1 MTMDSS
7 LLSSMYQ
14 PDGDDISGMAGDSV
28 EYDLGYLATC
38 CGGIDKCDPDDVFD
52 CLSHGAVWTAA
63 QKQEFLAAH
72 PGLEG
77 RFARF

>member
-1 MTMDSS
+1 MPIDSS

-14 PDGDDISGMAGDSV
+14 PDGRDITAEVEDSL
-28 EYDLGYLATC
+28 EYDLGYLETC
-38 CGGIDKCDPDDVFD
+38 ADGIAQCDPDDVFD

-63 QKQEFLAAH
+63 EKQAFLAAH
-72 PGLEG
+72 PGLAD

>member
-14 PDGDDISGMAGDSV
+14 PDGRDITAEVEDSL
-28 EYDLGYLATC
+28 EYDLGYLETC
-38 CGGIDKCDPDDVFD
+38 AGGIAKCDPDDVFD
-52 CLSHGAVWTAA
+52 CLSHGAVWSAD
-63 QKQEFLAAH
+63 QKQAFLAAH
-72 PGLEG
+72 PDMAD

>member
-1 MTMDSS
+1 MPIDSS

-14 PDGDDISGMAGDSV
+14 PDGRDITAEVEDSL

-38 CGGIDKCDPDDVFD
+38 AGGIDKCDPDDVFD
-52 CLSHGAVWTAA
+52 CLSHGAVWSPAE
-63 QKQEFLAAH
+63 KQAFLYAH
-72 PGLEG
+72 PDLAD

>member
-1 MTMDSS
+1 MPVDSS

-14 PDGDDISGMAGDSV
+14 PDGRDITAEVENSL

-38 CGGIDKCDPDDVFD
+38 AGGIAQCDPDDVFD

-72 PGLEG
+72 PSLAD
-77 RFARF
+77 RFSRF